1 LEKVYQTRYGDRA
14 FVSKAYQERIAT
26 LVRAVAQKYG
36 LQQRFGDEPLPGKK
50 PAWPVQA
57 EFWPGAQELR
67 RGA

>member
-1 LEKVYQTRYGDRA
+1 
-14 FVSKAYQERIAT
+14 
-26 LVRAVAQKYG
+26 
-36 LQQRFGDEPLPGKK
+36 LPGKK